1 MFLCY
6 NSTTT
11 LLLRRYFDF
20 EQVQLKLLFQCLC
33 PRNILRILRAF
44 MNDQKLLF
52 LSEKVD
58 DLVQII
64 EGFISLLYPFDS
76 RHLGLYMPVVPHNVA
91 VQSDGKYFK
100 SKRCSA
106 KCSSDNSR

>member
-1 MFLCY
+1 MRFVFFCIHFFIGVERAPAYLP
-6 NSTTT
+6 
-11 LLLRRYFDF
+11 LID
-20 EQVQLKLLFQCLC
+20 VQLKLLFQCLC

-91 VQSDGKYFK
+91 VQSDGV
-100 SKRCSA
+100 R
-106 KCSSDNSR
+106 

>member
-1 MFLCY
+1 
-6 NSTTT
+6 
-11 LLLRRYFDF
+11 
-20 EQVQLKLLFQCLC
+20 
-33 PRNILRILRAF
+33 

-64 EGFISLLYPFDS
+64 EGFISLMYPFDS

-91 VQSDGKYFK
+91 VQSDGV
-100 SKRCSA
+100 R
-106 KCSSDNSR
+106 

>member
-1 MFLCY
+1 
-6 NSTTT
+6 
-11 LLLRRYFDF
+11 
-20 EQVQLKLLFQCLC
+20 
-33 PRNILRILRAF
+33 

-91 VQSDGKYFK
+91 VQSDGK
-100 SKRCSA
+100 
-106 KCSSDNSR
+106 

>member
-1 MFLCY
+1 
-6 NSTTT
+6 
-11 LLLRRYFDF
+11 
-20 EQVQLKLLFQCLC
+20 
-33 PRNILRILRAF
+33 

-91 VQSDGKYFK
+91 VQSDGVRWKLK
-100 SKRCSA
+100 KL
-106 KCSSDNSR
+106 KCSKLLCTILVVIIVKIIFIHS